1 MCSFSLL
8 EVNDF
13 ARAHVNMG
21 CQALPAELLDH
32 IVGKIDG
39 VLLCVEELTKT
50 LLEPDL
56 LREVVE
62 QFVLTGPL
70 LRVVIPDTL
79 QDSLIT
85 RRQPRLSV
93 PVPGQAPGRL
103 RSARSGVRGG
113 PEGLDTA
120 DLQEARALLDQL

>member
-1 MCSFSLL
+1 
-8 EVNDF
+8 
-13 ARAHVNMG
+13 MG

-32 IVGKIDG
+32 IVGKTDG

-103 RSARSGVRGG
+103 RSARCGVRGF